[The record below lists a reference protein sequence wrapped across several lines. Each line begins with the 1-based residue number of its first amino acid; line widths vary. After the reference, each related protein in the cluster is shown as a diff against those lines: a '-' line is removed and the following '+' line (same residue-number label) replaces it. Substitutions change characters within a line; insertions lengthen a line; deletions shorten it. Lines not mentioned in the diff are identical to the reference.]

1 VLVVRRGERDRQRGA
16 GLFAVE
22 GGGPGGSV
30 GAVRVAA
37 LGGGP
42 PAETPELAPTIWR
55 SIASILALMPTL
67 CTDDWV
73 ERGSTVSSMRDDCMV
88 SACAWSPD
96 RPSRRMRRR
105 VSSSRLRT

>member
-1 VLVVRRGERDRQRGA
+1 MVAVRMG
-16 GLFAVE
+16 

-30 GAVRVAA
+30 GAVR
-37 LGGGP
+37 GGLAVGL

-67 CTDDWV
+67 CTDDCV
-73 ERGSTVSSMRDDCMV
+73 ERVSTLSSMRDDCIV

-96 RPSRRMRRR
+96 RPSRRMRRS